1 MVVKLQQQQQQ
12 IWFPLVASIGLG
24 AAAFYSMTRGQGTG
38 QTLQQFIPLAA
49 GMGGNKGPQM
59 QQMQQN
65 QQNNQQNKLN
75 SNNQLQ

>member
-1 MVVKLQQQQQQ
+1 MQQQQQQ
-12 IWFPLVASIGLG
+12 IWFPLVASIGIG

-49 GMGGNKGPQM
+49 GMGGKQAPQMQQM

>member
-1 MVVKLQQQQQQ
+1 MQQQQQQQQQ

-24 AAAFYSMTRGQGTG
+24 AAAFYSMTRGQGMG
-38 QTLQQFIPLAA
+38 QSLQQFIPLATA
-49 GMGGNKGPQM
+49 MGGNKG

-65 QQNNQQNKLN
+65 QQNNQQN

>member
-1 MVVKLQQQQQQ
+1 MQQQQQQ
-12 IWFPLVASIGLG
+12 IWFPLVASIGIG

-49 GMGGNKGPQM
+49 GMGGNQAT
-59 QQMQQN
+59 QMQQN
-65 QQNNQQNKLN
+65 QQNKQQNKLN